1 MRPDLDVVDG
11 PLLPYYRDVYDH
23 VLRAGEWT
31 ESLRDR
37 VAPVMG
43 TNLSVQASRM
53 NLITKKVTSWAAI
66 TAVPTA
72 ITGFYGQ
79 NLPCPGFAHQWGFIV
94 SSVVIVVASLTLYFA
109 FKHWDWL

>member
-31 ESLRDR
+31 ESLRDL
-37 VAPVMG
+37 VASVME
-43 TNLSVQASRM
+43 TNLSVQANRM
-53 NLITKKVTSWAAI
+53 NLIMKKVTSWAAI
-66 TAVPTA
+66 IAVPTA

-79 NLPCPGFAHQWGFIV
+79 NLPYPGFGQQSGFIV
-94 SSVVIVVASLTLYFA
+94 SSAVIVVVSLTLYFA
-109 FKHWDWL
+109 FRHWDWL